1 VPGRV
6 RAERFWE
13 RQGYV
18 QTRLREGVVMGQRT
32 NTLRVMVKPLGENTV
47 QEYLQRVAR
56 DRPGWTSPP

>member
-1 VPGRV
+1 
-6 RAERFWE
+6 
-13 RQGYV
+13 
-18 QTRLREGVVMGQRT
+18 MGQRT